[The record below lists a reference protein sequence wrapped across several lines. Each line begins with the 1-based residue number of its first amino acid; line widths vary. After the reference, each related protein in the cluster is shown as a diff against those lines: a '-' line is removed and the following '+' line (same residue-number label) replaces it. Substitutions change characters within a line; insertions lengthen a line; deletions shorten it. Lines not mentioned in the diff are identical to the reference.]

1 MNDPTLNRPMFQ
13 QSPSAASASSSPLMP
28 SMGIGGM
35 TTPDQ
40 NAMALRN
47 MFTPQAF
54 RGGGEVVDGV
64 AHFAE
69 GDEVVIPQR
78 RYSGTSPD
86 PSDTRSYRERYGLP
100 ALSQFQRDIGSGID
114 TAVNAV
120 VPDER
125 PATQEQK
132 DLGEGRMKAMSDAIK
147 AQRATMEG
155 VEGARGR
162 VMERTSA
169 APPKPSYFG
178 SSDSATFDAQ
188 TKAREEY
195 DAETLKQAQGNLPPA
210 PPDPVSPEEA
220 AAAKLRAAT
229 QEMLKAQV
237 TGRSFA
243 DEATDSGI
251 AKMGIAPPISA
262 GMGTGAPPP
271 PPPNKKDEP
280 ISTNLET
287 IRSRREASDK
297 QRDENKWMG
306 ILAAGLGM
314 MASKSRTA
322 AGGIGEGGLQ
332 GLQTFAGLEKNRRED
347 EANLRRE
354 DYQQQQLGL
363 QKQQF
368 GLAQEQLAQQKQ
380 ISMAQLEKDPDT
392 VRLFRALGGGDLQR
406 GLNMYQADGKLQAA
420 KAIMDNYMA
429 TPEAKKDAEA
439 YIQNALRRSGEATGS
454 AGSAPPAGSKIIPL
468 NQLGR

>member
-1 MNDPTLNRPMFQ
+1 MNDPTLSRPMFQ
-13 QSPSAASASSSPLMP
+13 QRPSAASSAMP

-47 MFTPQAF
+47 LFSPQAF
-54 RGGGEVVDGV
+54 RGGGEVINGVKHFLGGGLNKSGPGDVPVFQPGGVD
-64 AHFAE
+64 AS
-69 GDEVVIPQR
+69 DPLSIPQATGEPEAPTPEK
-78 RYSGTSPD
+78 YVPKTPIG
-86 PSDTRSYRERYGLP
+86 RSLYGAVEATPERQAAFDKIQKEKAAAAAVAAAKSENP
-100 ALSQFQRDIGSGID
+100 VPTIFEEVTDEQRNAAKA
-114 TAVNAV
+114 TQQAAVNDAL
-120 VPDER
+120 
-125 PATQEQK
+125 K
-132 DLGEGRMKAMSDAIK
+132 KAGIETLRDSV
-147 AQRATMEG
+147 T
-155 VEGARGR
+155 
-162 VMERTSA
+162 
-169 APPKPSYFG
+169 PG
-178 SSDSATFDAQ
+178 SSDATI
-188 TKAREEY
+188 KAMENSY
-195 DAETLKQAQGNLPPA
+195 SNANPNNLPTPSMGGQPPA
-210 PPDPVSPEEA
+210 APSALAASTA
-220 AAAKLRAAT
+220 AA
-229 QEMLKAQV
+229 
-237 TGRSFA
+237 
-243 DEATDSGI
+243 
-251 AKMGIAPPISA
+251 
-262 GMGTGAPPP
+262 P

-287 IRSRREASDK
+287 IRARREASDK
-297 QRDENKWMG
+297 QREDNKWMG

-314 MASKSRTA
+314 MASKSKTA

-332 GLQTFAGLEKNRRED
+332 GLQTFAGLEKSRRED

-439 YIQNALRRSGEATGS
+439 YIQNALRRSGAAANPASGPAT
-454 AGSAPPAGSKIIPL
+454 AFDPSKFKVETIAKP
-468 NQLGR
+468 